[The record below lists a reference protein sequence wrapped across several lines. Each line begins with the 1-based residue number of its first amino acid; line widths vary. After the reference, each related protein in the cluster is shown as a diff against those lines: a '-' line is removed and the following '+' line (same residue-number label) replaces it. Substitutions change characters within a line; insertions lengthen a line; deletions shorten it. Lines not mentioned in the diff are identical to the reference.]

1 MYGNDA
7 HQVISNKKITLTA
20 VNSLGIFKLTCGS
33 AGLIPDR
40 YLPSACR

>member
-7 HQVISNKKITLTA
+7 HQVISNKKITVKA
-20 VNSLGIFKLTCGS
+20 VNSLGIVKWTCGS

-40 YLPSACR
+40 CLPSACR